1 MNLMDS
7 QLREFILFCIERRA
21 KEWPAIYD
29 EMANV
34 AGQRLF
40 RGLGHIELRQL
51 GLSFAPSNVDRLIQ
65 QVKQVISGQE
75 EIQIPH
81 LDSTKTIERNMQE
94 KAF

>member
-1 MNLMDS
+1 MDS
-7 QLREFILFCIERRA
+7 QLREFILFCIERSV

-40 RGLGHIELRQL
+40 RGLGHIELKKL
-51 GLSFAPSNVDRLIQ
+51 GLSFALSNVGKLIQ
-65 QVKQVISGQE
+65 QVEQVISRQE

-81 LDSTKTIERNMQE
+81 LDSTKTIERNVQE